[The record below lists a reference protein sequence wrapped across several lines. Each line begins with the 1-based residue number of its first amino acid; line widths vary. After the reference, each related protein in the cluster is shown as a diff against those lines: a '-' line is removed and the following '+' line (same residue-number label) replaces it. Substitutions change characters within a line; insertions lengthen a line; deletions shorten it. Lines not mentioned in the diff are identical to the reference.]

1 MKMIYDVVLEKIY
14 DTYFSLRAFLLLEN
28 YYKLIIRNY
37 LKNSWPIAVSRFKQE
52 IQPRI
57 AQIIEKNTLAF

>member
-1 MKMIYDVVLEKIY
+1 MKMIYDVVLEGIY

-37 LKNSWPIAVSRFKQE
+37 LKSNVLKKIHWNFD
-52 IQPRI
+52 
-57 AQIIEKNTLAF
+57 F